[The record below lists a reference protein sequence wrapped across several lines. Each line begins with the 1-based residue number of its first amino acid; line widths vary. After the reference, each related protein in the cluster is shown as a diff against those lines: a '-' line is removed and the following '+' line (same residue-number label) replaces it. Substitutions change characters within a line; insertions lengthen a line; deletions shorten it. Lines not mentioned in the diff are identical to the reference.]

1 MQKERKVDSRVFF
14 VRPDNPN
21 LKLIRLLEGF
31 LLDDEIGESEKKKL
45 RQMAKKLATCGDQV
59 RPESDTIKKCKMD
72 ICQHSHCNKSIY
84 GSRFHNLKFTHERF
98 LEQHPDGCLLFLTH
112 SAPHNRDLA
121 FKLNE
126 IEDYKNSVNIPAQ
139 LWRETDF
146 KKLFSD
152 LKVIGSYRA
161 TEFTFKKPRK
171 LKNIPVQGYIHC
183 HNHILLFLKEPPL
196 ITDRMTLS
204 KLFYSPLEKK
214 MRLLAKR
221 KGNVWLKDQ
230 HEDQVNYR
238 IKTNKELA
246 QKKEKARYDKTDFYL
261 FPPTSFEDGFY
272 RAGVDCT
279 VANDENCEK
288 VLWYTVKGE
297 NGYKDGM
304 IREMTYSKS
313 KKSGNYS
320 LENLIQASIKG
331 ERWARQALIIYLLST
346 YKKRLFSYSKGLYC
360 YRMTKEE
367 RLLEIKQYERL
378 KMLKEMHMK
387 PERKAKHK
395 TLATQQK
402 TKNYL

>member
-1 MQKERKVDSRVFF
+1 MKLCSWNVNGIRAVLKKGFLDFLQEVDPDVLALQEVKAEREQVELELPQYEIYWNSAERK
-14 VRPDNPN
+14 
-21 LKLIRLLEGF
+21 
-31 LLDDEIGESEKKKL
+31 
-45 RQMAKKLATCGDQV
+45 
-59 RPESDTIKKCKMD
+59 
-72 ICQHSHCNKSIY
+72 
-84 GSRFHNLKFTHERF
+84 
-98 LEQHPDGCLLFLTH
+98 
-112 SAPHNRDLA
+112 
-121 FKLNE
+121 
-126 IEDYKNSVNIPAQ
+126 
-139 LWRETDF
+139 
-146 KKLFSD
+146 
-152 LKVIGSYRA
+152 
-161 TEFTFKKPRK
+161 
-171 LKNIPVQGYIHC
+171 GYSG
-183 HNHILLFLKEPPL
+183 
-196 ITDRMTLS
+196 T
-204 KLFYSPLEKK
+204 
-214 MRLLAKR
+214 
-221 KGNVWLKDQ
+221 
-230 HEDQVNYR
+230 
-238 IKTNKELA
+238 
-246 QKKEKARYDKTDFYL
+246 ARYDKTDFYL

-402 TKNYL
+402 TKN